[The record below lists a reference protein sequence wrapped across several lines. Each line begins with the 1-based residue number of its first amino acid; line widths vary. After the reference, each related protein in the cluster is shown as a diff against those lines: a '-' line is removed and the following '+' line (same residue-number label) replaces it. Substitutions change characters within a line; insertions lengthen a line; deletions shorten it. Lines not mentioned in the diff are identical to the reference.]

1 MKTHDASSPPVSSTE
16 SRCTSPAE
24 TSESAAGRSSDTEAV
39 IVQGHA
45 IEQARMTP
53 AERQVWEAHAAERQV
68 WEAHAAEQAR
78 MTLAERQV

>member
-24 TSESAAGRSSDTEAV
+24 TSGSAAGRSSAPKAV

-45 IEQARMTP
+45 IEQARMTT
-53 AERQVWEAHAAERQV
+53 AKRQVWEAL
-68 WEAHAAEQAR
+68 AAEQAR
-78 MTLAERQV
+78 MTPAERQV